1 MLAQGIYDFTPSLA
15 LFCGASQ
22 RQHALPVVLPDA
34 QRMQLVTAVVHEG
47 FSAGAHQGSPPE
59 AHSIKEQW
67 RAKVPVS
74 STGLKPGCM

>member
-1 MLAQGIYDFTPSLA
+1 
-15 LFCGASQ
+15 
-22 RQHALPVVLPDA
+22 
-34 QRMQLVTAVVHEG
+34 MQLVTAVVHEG

-59 AHSIKEQW
+59 AHFIKEQL